1 MKNND
6 TNLTQEQR
14 LTQYRADMQKAF
26 QANDVDGFNNA
37 LDGMLQLKAEALNS
51 AYEQKIQQLTE
62 DYNRAVLTTRGVNQ
76 LTSEEKDYYQKFM
89 TAAGSADPKQAV
101 TGLADVMP
109 KTIINRVFEDLK
121 TNHPL
126 LSKLNFIATAGL
138 VEIVV
143 NTNGYQEAAWGALT
157 DEIVKELTAGFK
169 VVKATLLKITA
180 FLPIAKAMLELGPEW
195 LDRFV
200 RETLFEAL
208 ANGLEAGYIAG
219 NGKNKPIG
227 MICQI
232 GEGVGVVDGVYP
244 EKEAVP
250 IEDLSTVTVGGL
262 LAQVSKSPEGK
273 TRRVEDVLFLV
284 NPTDYYQKVM
294 PATTLMAPDGSYRN
308 DVMPYPMDI
317 IQSPSVPEGKALL
330 GLGKRYIALLGSAKE
345 GKIEYSDHARFLEDQ
360 RVYLIKAYA
369 NGQPADNNSFLLLD
383 ISQLQALLYTV
394 VPVDV
399 AAQTTAVSEDEPGT
413 DV

>member
-51 AYEQKIQQLTE
+51 AYEQKIQQLTD

-89 TAAGSADPKQAV
+89 AAASSADPKQAV
-101 TGLADVMP
+101 TGLADVLP
-109 KTIINRVFEDLK
+109 KSIINRVFEDLK

-143 NTNGYQEAAWGALT
+143 NANGYQEAAWGALT

-227 MICQI
+227 MICQV

-273 TRRVEDVLFLV
+273 TRCVKDVLFLV

-399 AAQTTAVSEDEPGT
+399 AAQPAAVSEDEPGT